1 VTLQC
6 GTIQGF
12 ARFILTK
19 EVEPKLSW
27 TQDSQRHPSGQF
39 QALFLWALWPPHPQ
53 VDVQMLQ
60 PLQEPTSG
68 VVNTQQSPGAPGL
81 RWGSLILTQLL
92 LNP

>member
-39 QALFLWALWPPHPQ
+39 QALFLWALWPPTHRWMFRCFSHYRSQPQ
-53 VDVQMLQ
+53 VWSTPSNLLELLV
-60 PLQEPTSG
+60 SG
-68 VVNTQQSPGAPGL
+68 EVA
-81 RWGSLILTQLL
+81 
-92 LNP
+92 